1 MGPAV
6 GVRLRCN
13 IDPWGFHL
21 VVQTEGDDD
30 VLRGAVLL
38 FPHPRKGDTGEQMLA
53 VKGDQ

>member
-13 IDPWGFHL
+13 IDPWRFHL
-21 VVQTEGDDD
+21 VVQAEGDDD